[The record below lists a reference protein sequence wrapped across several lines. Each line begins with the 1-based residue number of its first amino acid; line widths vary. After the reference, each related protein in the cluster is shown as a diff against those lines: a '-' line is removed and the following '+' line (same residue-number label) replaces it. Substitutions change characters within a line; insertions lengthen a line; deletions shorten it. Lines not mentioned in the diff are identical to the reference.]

1 MKKGEDIWNINAV
14 NLYNRR
20 IYMHSEYKLEISQM
34 YRNSS
39 NVIYSVIRHY
49 ESYKGEKSLRKS
61 TLAIV
66 QEQIKQT
73 LNSVRMAF
81 IVTPPLKVKSTET
94 I

>member
-1 MKKGEDIWNINAV
+1 MKKCEDIWNINVV

-20 IYMHSEYKLEISQM
+20 IYMHSEYKLKSQM
-34 YRNSS
+34 YRNSF
-39 NVIYSVIRHY
+39 NVIYSVIRYY
-49 ESYKGEKSLRKS
+49 ESYKGETSVRKS

-66 QEQIKQT
+66 QEHIKQT